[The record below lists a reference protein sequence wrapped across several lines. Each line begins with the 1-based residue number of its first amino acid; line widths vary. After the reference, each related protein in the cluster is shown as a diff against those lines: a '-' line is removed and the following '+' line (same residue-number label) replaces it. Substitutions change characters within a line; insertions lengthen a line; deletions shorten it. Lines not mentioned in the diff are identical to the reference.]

1 VIAGFF
7 FVITVLIIG
16 AFSWQAAP
24 ESWKQKVE
32 AWVTKT
38 MPIVTRLASKGWQS
52 LKAAVRYIRRPETR
66 IYTLPVLAFLLLVWL
81 GAEIHPYNTGS
92 ILEALYHPQSL
103 VGIVAFVIWRSTK
116 GKTLEKS
123 YIRNVA
129 GVALLWTCLWYLLYF
144 LRLDPPSFYN
154 EIYDGL
160 LTIATIPL
168 IFGVLVALI
177 ARRNTE
183 EAGTK
188 RIVFRTILIA
198 AVTWTVLGPLGNYIK
213 YDYLPSVSEADL
225 QEIRRHSTPTNREL
239 VDLKCERDTI
249 REQDPI
255 YLSVNKGKHSYQ
267 KCTFTEYQVDPWL
280 RIDFRILT
288 VRYIRADDRLYV
300 ESTFSGSW

>member
-1 VIAGFF
+1 MIASFL

-38 MPIVTRLASKGWQS
+38 MPIVARLASKGWQGI
-52 LKAAVRYIRRPETR
+52 KAAVRYIRRPETR
-66 IYTLPVLAFLLLVWL
+66 IYTLPVVVFLLLVWL
-81 GAEIHPYNTGS
+81 FAEIHPYYTGS
-92 ILEALYHPQSL
+92 VLEALYHPQSL
-103 VGIVAFVIWRSTK
+103 VGIVAFVIWRSAK
-116 GKTLEKS
+116 GNALKKS

-144 LRLDPPSFYN
+144 LRLDPPSFYD

-168 IFGVLVALI
+168 IFGMLVALI

-183 EAGTK
+183 DAGTK

-198 AVTWTVLGPLGNYIK
+198 AVTWTALGPLGNYIK
-213 YDYLPSVSEADL
+213 YDHLPSVSESDL
-225 QEIRRHSTPTNREL
+225 QEIRRYSTPTNREL
-239 VDLKCERDTI
+239 VDLECERDTI
-249 REQDPI
+249 REQDP
-255 YLSVNKGKHSYQ
+255 LFLRLDKGKFSYL

-288 VRYIRADDRLYV
+288 VRFIRAEDRLYV
-300 ESTFSGSW
+300 ENMFNGSW